1 MTMLDILNPEIAFD
15 GWAIGIILFILSCL
29 GIGTYK
35 YKTKTK
41 ISQKQKAGINSKH
54 EQKANSTT
62 NMDETVISQSQK
74 AGDNSEQKQTV

>member
-15 GWAIGIILFILSCL
+15 GWAIGIIIFILSCI

-35 YKTKTK
+35 YKTRSK
-41 ISQKQKAGINSKH
+41 IAQKQKAGINSKQ
-54 EQKANSTT
+54 EQAAKPKT
-62 NMDETVISQSQK
+62 NTDETYISQSQK

>member
-41 ISQKQKAGINSKH
+41 ILQKQKAGINSKQ
-54 EQKANSTT
+54 EQKANSAT
-62 NMDETVISQSQK
+62 NSDETVISQSQK
-74 AGDNSEQKQTV
+74 AGDNSEQKQMV

>member
-41 ISQKQKAGINSKH
+41 ILQKQKAGINSRQ
-54 EQKANSTT
+54 EQKVNSTT
-62 NMDETVISQSQK
+62 NSFWSRSISP
-74 AGDNSEQKQTV
+74 SESGLHLSSKLF

>member
-35 YKTKTK
+35 YKTK
-41 ISQKQKAGINSKH
+41 ISQKQKAGINSKQ
-54 EQKANSTT
+54 EQAAKPKTYI
-62 NMDETVISQSQK
+62 DETVISQSQK

>member
-35 YKTKTK
+35 NKTK
-41 ISQKQKAGINSKH
+41 ISQKQKAGINSKQ
-54 EQKANSTT
+54 EQAAKPKTYI
-62 NMDETVISQSQK
+62 DETVISQSQK